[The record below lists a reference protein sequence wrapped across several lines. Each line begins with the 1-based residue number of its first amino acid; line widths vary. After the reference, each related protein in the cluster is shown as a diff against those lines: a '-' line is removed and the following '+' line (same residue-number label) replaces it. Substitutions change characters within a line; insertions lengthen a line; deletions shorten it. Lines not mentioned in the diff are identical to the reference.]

1 MGLFRRSEPP
11 ESETRSTVNL
21 AQYANLWAG
30 EVGYSPV
37 SVSTSTALTHAA
49 SSACID
55 TLATSVSSLPVDV
68 VRTVGESRITVSPT
82 PSLVAQPSGLV
93 EQDVWLYQLMESLLT
108 DGNAFGEV
116 MTYGVGALPT
126 SIELID
132 PATVTYRRIVDGIPT
147 VMVNGVDR
155 QLYPYGDLWHLPGR
169 FTRAGSPFAESPVAR
184 ARSTIGSAIAARDFG
199 SRFFGDGAHPGGILS
214 FDDPLTAEQ
223 AEGAKAAFRNAVK
236 GNRDPIVMGAGVSFQ
251 PIMVDPND
259 SQFLELMR
267 FALEESCR
275 FWRVP
280 PTMVYG
286 AVSGSA
292 VTYSNVTQADLAY
305 LKHSLEGHLVRIEKG
320 LTRLLPRPQFVR
332 FNRNAFLRSDPI
344 TRSEVMDRRLRN
356 KSASVNEYRALEDER
371 PFTDPE
377 YDEPGIPGDAA
388 LVVPSPAEV
397 DPNA

>member
-1 MGLFRRSEPP
+1 
-11 ESETRSTVNL
+11 
-21 AQYANLWAG
+21 
-30 EVGYSPV
+30 
-37 SVSTSTALTHAA
+37 
-49 SSACID
+49 
-55 TLATSVSSLPVDV
+55 
-68 VRTVGESRITVSPT
+68 
-82 PSLVAQPSGLV
+82 
-93 EQDVWLYQLMESLLT
+93 
-108 DGNAFGEV
+108 
-116 MTYGVGALPT
+116 
-126 SIELID
+126 
-132 PATVTYRRIVDGIPT
+132 
-147 VMVNGVDR
+147 
-155 QLYPYGDLWHLPGR
+155 
-169 FTRAGSPFAESPVAR
+169 
-184 ARSTIGSAIAARDFG
+184 
-199 SRFFGDGAHPGGILS
+199 
-214 FDDPLTAEQ
+214 
-223 AEGAKAAFRNAVK
+223 
-236 GNRDPIVMGAGVSFQ
+236 
-251 PIMVDPND
+251 MVDPND